1 MAPTIKQPVRWMR
14 DNIFVNDQHI
24 PYAIWQL
31 EGQSYGLGTFKQ
43 KQMVRARHQE
53 LFQNLTG
60 ESTLMGLVATESPDE
75 IVAKMLEGLKNP
87 AQEWLAECALT
98 RDQLLDEPSGSRLY
112 FLVVP
117 LARNNLQEAT
127 GRILGSGR
135 DLLREMA
142 ALNQRQP
149 TEAQFETWTN
159 RAISIEKKI
168 PAAFHPQRVGITMMR
183 WITHHLSTR
192 GGNAGPPAL
201 PPAEFGNDDWMNTRS
216 CFPEV
221 LVDEGDLGSRVGD
234 SASSKVAERLKTFRH
249 RYVRVE
255 TGEDEPS
262 YQQFG
267 VIGFTPQAG
276 FVFPGSEFI
285 NVAAELPLDI
295 DYCIRLSSTPASQV
309 RKKNRR
315 AEHILKDQYDQQG
328 ATGSE
333 IAAGGYADLGKAA
346 DSLRE
351 YTQALSASER
361 EVEVAATMIFSTS
374 GPDAD
379 SAERQMKMLRDL
391 YGSDEWEIT
400 LPLGGQR
407 DLFWDCWPGSVESST
422 AREVKQITTGQ
433 SFSMGVP
440 LTSDLLGGTHGF
452 RLATN
457 ITTGRYSTVLVD
469 LAGLSEKDIS
479 GSFASVGEL
488 GSGKSVM
495 LKSVASYTLDR
506 GAQAVIVDRSDNR
519 EYAALAMDLTTAN
532 IIDFSHAEASLDPL
546 RIYAD
551 DPQTAMEETLNL
563 MTLLLHVSA
572 TDPMG
577 VYLSAV
583 LRESFEGDGPDLG
596 SLRELR
602 NYLASEQI
610 EANDRDLARNIYR
623 LMDVFASLRQGRAF
637 FDETLPP
644 MRFDAQATVFCTRGL
659 DLPSRDE
666 LSTESGRRELTV
678 PKQVGRAVY
687 AYLASVAQKIMY
699 ADDSQETLFLVD
711 EAHHMT
717 GSPEGMHT
725 IKTMLKTGRKHKGAV
740 GLGTHSADELGDPE
754 LRGLI
759 PQRFIFRTRDPEL
772 AVKNLQWLDP
782 AYNNAEY
789 IEMLTK
795 DVAPMNSSGEVPME
809 RRGECLYRDHLNR
822 VGKIKIQIPREEN
835 RARTVLT
842 SPPAAA

>member
-31 EGQSYGLGTFKQ
+31 DGQPYGLGTVKQ
-43 KQMVRARHQE
+43 KQVVRARHQE

-60 ESTLMGLVATESPDE
+60 EYSLMGLVATESPDE
-75 IVAKMLEGLKNP
+75 IVAKMLEGVKNP
-87 AQEWLAECALT
+87 SQEWLAECALT
-98 RDQLLDEPSGSRLY
+98 RDQLMDEPSGSRLY
-112 FLVVP
+112 FLVAP
-117 LARNNLQEAT
+117 LSHNNLQEAT
-127 GRILGSGR
+127 GRLLGTGA
-135 DLLREMA
+135 DFLREVA
-142 ALNQRQP
+142 AFTPAHP
-149 TEAQFETWTN
+149 TETQFETWTN

-168 PAAFHPQRVGITMMR
+168 PAAFQLKRVGITMMR

-192 GGNAGPPAL
+192 GGNAGPPAM
-201 PPAEFGNDDWMNTRS
+201 PAGDFGNGDWINTRS
-216 CFPEV
+216 CLPEV

-234 SASSKVAERLKTFRH
+234 SPTSKVSERLRTFRH
-249 RYVRVE
+249 RYARVE
-255 TGEDEPS
+255 TGEHEPS

-267 VIGFTPQAG
+267 VIGFTPQTG
-276 FVFPGSEFI
+276 FMFPGSEFI

-295 DYCIRLSSTPASQV
+295 DFCIRLSSTPAAKV

-315 AEHILKDQYDQQG
+315 AEHVLKDQYDQQG
-328 ATGSE
+328 ATSGD
-333 IAAGGYADLGKAA
+333 IVGGTSDLGKAA

-379 SAERQMKMLRDL
+379 SAERQMRMLRDL
-391 YGSDEWEIT
+391 YGSDEWEIV

-422 AREVKQITTGQ
+422 GREMKQITTGE

-440 LTSDLLGGTHGF
+440 ITSDILGGMHGF

-457 ITTGRYSTVLVD
+457 ITTGRFSTVLVD
-469 LAGLSEKDIS
+469 LAGLAEKDIS
-479 GSFASVGEL
+479 GSFAAVGEL

-495 LKSVASYTLDR
+495 LKSTASYVLDR
-506 GAQAVIVDRSDNR
+506 GAQAVIVDRSDNK
-519 EYAALAMDLTTAN
+519 EYAALAQALTEAN
-532 IIDFSHAEASLDPL
+532 IIDFSQTEASLDPL

-551 DPQTAMEETLNL
+551 NPQVAMEETLNL
-563 MTLLLHVSA
+563 MTLLLHVAA

-577 VYLSAV
+577 IYLSAV
-583 LRESFEGDGPDLG
+583 LRESFEGNGPELG
-596 SLRELR
+596 SLKALR
-602 NYLASEQI
+602 DYLASDQI
-610 EANDRDLARNIYR
+610 AGEDRDLARNIYR
-623 LMDVFASLRQGRAF
+623 LMDVFSNLRQGRAF

-644 MRFDAQATVFCTRGL
+644 MHFDAQATVFCTRGL
-659 DLPSRDE
+659 DLPSQDE

-687 AYLASVAQKIMY
+687 AYLASVAQKVMY
-699 ADDSQETLFLVD
+699 ADDSRETLFLVD

-740 GLGTHSADELGDPE
+740 GLGTHSADELGDAE

-759 PQRFIFRTRDPEL
+759 PQRFLFRTRDPEL
-772 AVKNLQWLDP
+772 AAKNLKWLDP
-782 AYNNAEY
+782 AYNNPEY

-795 DVAPMNSSGEVPME
+795 DVAPMNASGEVPME

-822 VGKIKIQIPREEN
+822 VGKIKIMIPREPN
-835 RARTVLT
+835 RAETVLT